1 MIAAAAAAYFLLL
14 FPAVLAAGCYS
25 SIFSFGDS
33 LADTGNILHI
43 VGNRSAGFARLPYGM
58 TYFGRPTGRFSD
70 GRLILDFIGIA
81 LSLLLPFPLRKKSLL
96 ISPAAEALGLPL
108 LPAYLDRRR
117 VGGDFE
123 QGANF
128 AVAGATALD
137 NSFFKERGIRIA
149 LTNVSLGVEIRW
161 FRQLLPSLCSSPS
174 DTLQDSLIMMG
185 EIGGNDYINPIFQ
198 RRSLEE
204 VKSFV
209 PFVVATISSAITE
222 LIELGARTLVVPG
235 ITPLGCNSA
244 FLTEFQTQNVDDY
257 DASTGCLNWLNEF
270 STYHN
275 SLLEAELQTLRGLNP
290 HATIIY
296 ADYFAAIIS
305 ILNNPNQFGFGNDT
319 LVSCCGGGGP
329 YNYNRRLGCGS
340 DGYSLCDEPSRCV
353 IWDGV
358 HMTEAMHRII
368 AGGLLQG
375 PFASP
380 AIADACGLQS
390 VIHSSTSRMAS

>member
-1 MIAAAAAAYFLLL
+1 MIAAAAAAFVLLL

-33 LADTGNILHI
+33 LADNGNLLHI
-43 VGNRSAGFARLPYGM
+43 DGNHSAGFACLPYGM

-70 GRLILDFIGIA
+70 GRLILDFI
-81 LSLLLPFPLRKKSLL
+81 
-96 ISPAAEALGLPL
+96 AEALGLPL
-108 LPAYLDRRR
+108 LPAYLDQRR

-137 NSFFKERGIRIA
+137 SSFFKERDIHNDF
-149 LTNVSLGVEIRW
+149 TNVSLGVEIRW

-174 DTLQDSLIMMG
+174 DCADTLQDSLIMMG
-185 EIGGNDYINPIFQ
+185 EIGGNDYIYPIFQ

-209 PFVVATISSAITE
+209 PFVVATISSAVTE

-235 ITPLGCNSA
+235 ITPLGCHSA

-257 DASTGCLNWLNEF
+257 DAGTGCLNWLNEF

-275 SLLEAELQTLRGLNP
+275 SLLEAELQTLRGLHP
-290 HATIIY
+290 HATIVY

-319 LVSCCGGGGP
+319 LVSCCGGGGV
-329 YNYNRRLGCGS
+329 YNYNPRIECGS

-353 IWDGV
+353 IWDGL
-358 HMTEAMHRII
+358 HMTEATHRII

-390 VIHSSTSRMAS
+390 VVHSSTSRIVS

>member
-1 MIAAAAAAYFLLL
+1 MIAAAAAAFVLL
-14 FPAVLAAGCYS
+14 FPSVLVAGCYS

-33 LADTGNILHI
+33 LADTGNLLHI
-43 VGNRSAGFARLPYGM
+43 VGNHSTDFACLPYGM
-58 TYFGRPTGRFSD
+58 TYFGRPTGRLSD
-70 GRLILDFIGIA
+70 GRLILDFI
-81 LSLLLPFPLRKKSLL
+81 
-96 ISPAAEALGLPL
+96 AEALGLPH

-137 NSFFKERGIRIA
+137 NSFFKERDIRIDP
-149 LTNVSLGVEIRW
+149 TIVSLGVEIRW

-174 DTLQDSLIMMG
+174 DCADTLKDSLILMG
-185 EIGGNDYINPIFQ
+185 EIGGNDYINPILQ

-209 PFVVATISSAITE
+209 PSVVAAISSAIIE

-235 ITPLGCNSA
+235 ITPLGCSSA
-244 FLTEFQTQNVDDY
+244 FLAEFQTQNVDDY
-257 DASTGCLNWLNEF
+257 DASTGCLIWLNEF
-270 STYHN
+270 SAHHN
-275 SLLEAELQTLRGLNP
+275 SLLEAELQTLRGLHP

-296 ADYFAAIIS
+296 ADYFAAVTS
-305 ILNNPNQFGFGNDT
+305 ILNNPNQFGFGDDT
-319 LVSCCGGGGP
+319 LVCCCGGGGA
-329 YNYNRRLGCGS
+329 YNYNPRVQCGS
-340 DGYSLCDEPSRCV
+340 DGCSLRDEPSRCV
-353 IWDGV
+353 IWDGI
-358 HMTEAMHRII
+358 HMTEATHRVI

-380 AIADACGLQS
+380 AIADACRLQS
-390 VIHSSTSRMAS
+390 VIYSSTSRMVS

>member
-1 MIAAAAAAYFLLL
+1 MIAAAAAAFVLL
-14 FPAVLAAGCYS
+14 FPSVLVAGCYS

-33 LADTGNILHI
+33 LADTGNLLHI
-43 VGNRSAGFARLPYGM
+43 AGNHSTYYACLPYGM

-70 GRLILDFIGIA
+70 GRLILDFI
-81 LSLLLPFPLRKKSLL
+81 
-96 ISPAAEALGLPL
+96 AEALGLPH

-117 VGGDFE
+117 DFE

-137 NSFFKERGIRIA
+137 NSFFKERGIRVY
-149 LTNVSLGVEIRW
+149 LTNVSLGVEIQW

-174 DTLQDSLIMMG
+174 DCADTLQDSLILMG
-185 EIGGNDYINPIFQ
+185 EIGGNDYINPILQ

-209 PFVVATISSAITE
+209 PFVVAAISSAIIE

-235 ITPLGCNSA
+235 ITPLGCSSA
-244 FLTEFQTQNVDDY
+244 LLAKFQTQNVDDY

-270 STYHN
+270 SAYHN
-275 SLLEAELQTLRGLNP
+275 SLLEAELQTLRGLHP
-290 HATIIY
+290 QATIIY
-296 ADYFAAIIS
+296 ADYFAAVNS

-319 LVSCCGGGGP
+319 LVCCCGGGGA
-329 YNYNRRLGCGS
+329 YNYNPRVQCGS
-340 DGYSLCDEPSRCV
+340 DGYSLRDEPSRCV
-353 IWDGV
+353 LWDGV
-358 HMTEAMHRII
+358 HMTEATHRII

-375 PFASP
+375 PFAYP
-380 AIADACGLQS
+380 AIADACRLQS
-390 VIHSSTSRMAS
+390 VIRSSTSRMVS